1 MSYLERISQ
10 LVSEVMLVVLQDI
23 NNSIKDWI
31 VSGEKENAPYIEQ
44 QLRFVERVAA
54 RSKKHDI

>member
-10 LVSEVMLVVLQDI
+10 LVSEVMLAVLQDI

-31 VSGEKENAPYIEQ
+31 VSGGKEDDPYIEQ
-44 QLRFVERVAA
+44 QLRFVERVVA
-54 RSKKHDI
+54 RGKERDV